1 MSFSVIAVVLCSFL
15 FKAKKAALIT
25 PPPVVPTMPRLVEDV
40 VPDDRDDMDIIL
52 NTTTVCLNLCSYYIH
67 KHIKFMPKL
76 PIYGSTASMK
86 SLTNYIKK
94 LPF

>member
-1 MSFSVIAVVLCSFL
+1 MSGSIITVVLCSFL

-25 PPPVVPTMPRLVEDV
+25 PTPVVPTMPRLVEDV

-67 KHIKFMPKL
+67 KRIKFMPKL
-76 PIYGSTASMK
+76 AIYGATAS
-86 SLTNYIKK
+86 L
-94 LPF
+94 